1 MKTKSRILWVVAVLL
16 VLACGFGCVTK
27 REAEARAR
35 AAFLEGQNRAL
46 MTRSAMQGPNVTFIG
61 PVRNRMIPWTTGMT
75 LAQAVIAADYTG
87 PQDPKLIIIKRQD
100 EEIPVNPQHLL
111 GGVDVPVV
119 AGDVIEI
126 Q

>member
-1 MKTKSRILWVVAVLL
+1 MKMKLRTLWVITALLL
-16 VLACGFGCVTK
+16 VTCGFGCVTK
-27 REAEARAR
+27 READARAR

-46 MTRSAMQGPNVTFIG
+46 MTRSTMQGPNVTFIG
-61 PVRNRMIPWTTGMT
+61 PVRNRMIPWMTGMT

>member
-1 MKTKSRILWVVAVLL
+1 MKSRSFWVIASLL
-16 VLACGFGCVTK
+16 VVTAGSGCVTK

-35 AAFLEGQNRAL
+35 AAFFEGQNRAL
-46 MTRSAMQGPNVTFIG
+46 MARPAIQGPAVSFMG
-61 PVRNRMIPWTTGMT
+61 PVRNATVPWTPDLT
-75 LAQAVIAADYTG
+75 LAQAVIAADYMG
-87 PQDPKLIIIKRQD
+87 PQDPKLIVIRRQN

-111 GGVDVPVV
+111 GGVDIPVV

>member
-1 MKTKSRILWVVAVLL
+1 MITTLLL
-16 VLACGFGCVTK
+16 VTCGFGCVTK
-27 REAEARAR
+27 READARAR
-35 AAFLEGQNRAL
+35 AAFMEGQNRAL

-61 PVRNRMIPWTTGMT
+61 PVRNSMVPWTTGMT
-75 LAQAVIAADYTG
+75 LAEAVIAADYTG
-87 PQDPKLIIIKRQD
+87 PRDPKLIIIKRQN